1 MPQNLGSWWSQLLQ
15 YLPVD
20 SKSNCLSVEFCE
32 VAYANA
38 FTEAEQIVLY
48 QHIVLKSWWKLQK
61 QLQIGKEKKLS
72 SALRYECISSK
83 RRKAHVEEEE
93 EEFDLL
99 KTFMVEEDDTKE
111 VADP

>member
-72 SALRYECISSK
+72 SALRHECISSK
-83 RRKAHVEEEE
+83 RRKAHVEEE

-99 KTFMVEEDDTKE
+99 KTFMVEEDDVKA

>member
-1 MPQNLGSWWSQLLQ
+1 MPQNLGSWWSHLLQ

-20 SKSNCLSVEFCE
+20 SKSNCLPVEFCE

-38 FTEAEQIVLY
+38 FTEAEQIVY
-48 QHIVLKSWWKLQK
+48 RQIVLKSWWKLQK

-93 EEFDLL
+93 EFDLL
-99 KTFMVEEDDTKE
+99 KTFMVEEDDVKA

>member
-38 FTEAEQIVLY
+38 FTEAEQIVSTHLSFKRKMVAAAVLRNY
-48 QHIVLKSWWKLQK
+48 HVKEAEGHHVSPCDSIVLRMKYSLTFRV
-61 QLQIGKEKKLS
+61 S
-72 SALRYECISSK
+72 N
-83 RRKAHVEEEE
+83 
-93 EEFDLL
+93 LL
-99 KTFMVEEDDTKE
+99 
-111 VADP
+111 